1 MAARK
6 PCIQAKYAEYRG
18 TLRRKYTHGR
28 KMSEPTDSTNS
39 PLRMRRSTTAE
50 QIKHLIMQ
58 RGLRPGDAIP
68 TEAEL
73 CNDLGVSRSSVRE
86 AIRTL
91 ATLDIVEVRHGHGT
105 VVGNMSLTPLV
116 ETLVFRGALT
126 PGDDLEALREVI
138 ELRRVLDLAFTDAVV
153 DAHKGKANP
162 IIERLV
168 TNMVERSNNNEPFLS
183 DDRLFHSE
191 MLSPVGNPLAVQLV
205 AAFWDIHTA
214 VLPKL
219 DLALPDDMR
228 QTAQAHSDLYW
239 SAQRGDHEGYRHA
252 VIAHYDP
259 LVRMLQK
266 QAKS

>member
-1 MAARK
+1 
-6 PCIQAKYAEYRG
+6 
-18 TLRRKYTHGR
+18 
-28 KMSEPTDSTNS
+28 MSETMESANNQV
-39 PLRMRRSTTAE
+39 RMRRSTTVE

-73 CNDLGVSRSSVRE
+73 CHDLGVSRSSVRE

-105 VVGNMSLTPLV
+105 VVGNMSLAPLV
-116 ETLVFRGALT
+116 ETLVFRGALA

-153 DAHKGKANP
+153 AAHKGKSNP
-162 IIERLV
+162 VLESLVAQMAASAER
-168 TNMVERSNNNEPFLS
+168 EEPFLS
-183 DDRLFHSE
+183 EDRMFHSE
-191 MLSPVGNPLAVQLV
+191 LLSAIGNPLAVQLV

-219 DLALPDDMR
+219 DLVLPSDLR
-228 QTAQAHSDLYW
+228 QTANAHGDLYR
-239 SAQRGDHEGYRHA
+239 SAQMGDAEGYRSA
-252 VIAHYDP
+252 VLDHYEP
-259 LVRMLQK
+259 LLRMLNR
-266 QAKS
+266 KSKN

>member
-1 MAARK
+1 
-6 PCIQAKYAEYRG
+6 
-18 TLRRKYTHGR
+18 
-28 KMSEPTDSTNS
+28 MSETMESANS
-39 PLRMRRSTTAE
+39 QVRMRRSTTVE

-73 CNDLGVSRSSVRE
+73 CHDLGVSRSSVRE

-105 VVGNMSLTPLV
+105 VVGNMSLAPLV
-116 ETLVFRGALT
+116 ETLVFRGALA

-153 DAHKGKANP
+153 AAHEGKSNP
-162 IIERLV
+162 VLERLV
-168 TNMVERSNNNEPFLS
+168 SQMAECAEKEEPFLS
-183 DDRLFHSE
+183 EDRLFHSE
-191 MLSPVGNPLAVQLV
+191 LLSPIGNPLAVQLV

-219 DLALPDDMR
+219 DLVLPADLR
-228 QTAQAHSDLYW
+228 QTANAHGDLYR
-239 SAQRGDHEGYRHA
+239 SAQRGDAEGYRSA
-252 VIAHYDP
+252 VLDHYEP
-259 LVRMLQK
+259 LLRMLNR
-266 QAKS
+266 KSKN